1 MQDILDRKH
10 PIFQD
15 DESSGGSESEDSEED
30 EVPTHSNSNYN
41 KAEEELLLLE
51 SYKRKK
57 YQPVFDESKSVALVG
72 EPLDR
77 KRIRILVGPVLT
89 KGKYLPSGKKLA
101 SYIDKQGR
109 MDLLAFFSD
118 HAKQLPTIFTL
129 VQCKAA
135 RTTFEVGCERFFNLS
150 GYISAPRHTRLKVR
164 TYKCLT
170 LLSSI
175 VNKVYI
181 DPKWVADEYLRRYKA
196 GEWKKDI
203 YEEALKLLEP

>member
-1 MQDILDRKH
+1 M
-10 PIFQD
+10 
-15 DESSGGSESEDSEED
+15 
-30 EVPTHSNSNYN
+30 
-41 KAEEELLLLE
+41 
-51 SYKRKK
+51 
-57 YQPVFDESKSVALVG
+57 FDESKSVALVG

-77 KRIRILVGPVLT
+77 KRIRILVGHVLT

-170 LLSSI
+170 FLSSI